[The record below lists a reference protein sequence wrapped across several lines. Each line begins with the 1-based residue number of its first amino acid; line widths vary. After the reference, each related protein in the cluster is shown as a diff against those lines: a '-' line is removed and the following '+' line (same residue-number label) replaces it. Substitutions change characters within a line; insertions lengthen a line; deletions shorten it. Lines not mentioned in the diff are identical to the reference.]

1 MWVGYPLTA
10 EAALEAIQKGR
21 ADSAAVKDGDLTICG
36 AKILLDGSA
45 MGRTAWRNED
55 YPADPRRPGVPV
67 GRGYPI
73 IEPTQYT
80 AMVKLFNAAGVPVG
94 THAIGDRAIDLA
106 VDSYAEALKEN
117 PKTGLRHSIIHAHEP
132 TAHALDVM
140 QELQKKYD
148 AGYPEAQGGFL
159 YFLGDSLPAAFGP
172 EQSQHV
178 MPFATYRKMGIVF
191 AGGSDFPVT
200 PLPPRQGLWA
210 SVARE
215 PLKGTF
221 GPHPFGTEE
230 SVDVH
235 VALRSYTAWAA
246 RQLFLEKE
254 TGTVEVGKWADLA
267 VWDRNPYS
275 VPTAELK
282 DMKCT
287 MTLYK
292 GKVVFER

>member
-1 MWVGYPLTA
+1 
-10 EAALEAIQKGR
+10 
-21 ADSAAVKDGDLTICG
+21 
-36 AKILLDGSA
+36 
-45 MGRTAWRNED
+45 
-55 YPADPRRPGVPV
+55 
-67 GRGYPI
+67 
-73 IEPTQYT
+73 
-80 AMVKLFNAAGVPVG
+80 MVKLFNAAGVPVG
-94 THAIGDRAIDLA
+94 THAIGDRAIDLV

-148 AGYPEAQGGFL
+148 AGYPEVQGGFL

-178 MPFATYRKMGIVF
+178 MPFATYQKMGIVF

-221 GPHPFGTEE
+221 GPHPFGTAE

-254 TGTVEVGKWADLA
+254 TGTIEAGKWADLA
-267 VWDRNPYS
+267 IWDRNPYS